1 LEVLNQFS
9 PNVVVEFIFV
19 SYSEISRY
27 SICSQHF
34 IKLTDLIAKVSD
46 LFSVEH

>member
-1 LEVLNQFS
+1 LEVLNQFI
-9 PNVVVEFIFV
+9 PNVVIEFILV
-19 SYSEISRY
+19 NYSELSSY

-46 LFSVEH
+46 LFSVER